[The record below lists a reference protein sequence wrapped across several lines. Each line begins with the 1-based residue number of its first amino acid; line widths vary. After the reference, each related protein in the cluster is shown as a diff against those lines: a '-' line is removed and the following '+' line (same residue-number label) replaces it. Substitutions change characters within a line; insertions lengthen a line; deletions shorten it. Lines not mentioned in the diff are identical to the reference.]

1 MKIAKKHSKWGL
13 CHHVLLKKDNC
24 FDLLD
29 FSSISNAIREDAEE
43 AEDDEKQANPIKNN
57 AADR

>member
-1 MKIAKKHSKWGL
+1 
-13 CHHVLLKKDNC
+13 
-24 FDLLD
+24 LLD